1 MARKELTVTI
11 TDAGRDLGKAF
22 LLREMSAS
30 QAEWWAMRAMMALA
44 KSGVEIPD
52 DIASAGL
59 AGVASMGIKAFGG
72 MNYLDAAELMYE
84 MMQCVSV
91 IPDPSRPQVI
101 RGLIEDDIE
110 EVKTRLKL
118 RMELFTLHTGFSLPG
133 APSISA
139 PAQATG
145 GNTPSTKTSRAQ

>member
-30 QAEWWAMRAMMALA
+30 RAESWAMRALLALA
-44 KSGVEIPD
+44 KSGIDIPD
-52 DIASAGL
+52 DIAAAGL
-59 AGVASMGIKAFGG
+59 AGVASLGIKAFGG
-72 MNYLDAAELMYE
+72 MNYLDAEELMLE
-84 MMQCVSV
+84 MMQCVSA
-91 IPDPSRPQVI
+91 IPDPFRPQVI

-133 APSISA
+133 APSIST
-139 PAQATG
+139 PA
-145 GNTPSTKTSRAQ
+145 

>member
-30 QAEWWAMRAMMALA
+30 RAESWAMRALLALA
-44 KSGVEIPD
+44 KSGIEIPD
-52 DIASAGL
+52 DIAAAGL
-59 AGVASMGIKAFGG
+59 AGVASLGIKAFGG
-72 MNYLDAAELMYE
+72 MNYLDAEELMLE
-84 MMQCVSV
+84 MMQCVSA
-91 IPDPSRPQVI
+91 IPDPFRPQVI

-133 APSISA
+133 APSIST
-139 PAQATG
+139 PA
-145 GNTPSTKTSRAQ
+145 